1 MDTAWP
7 NNSHIS
13 PSPIEQAWLH
23 RVALPHRAASL
34 RGDSAS
40 AARRSPAT
48 GDEHPSLLAGD
59 EHCSYSSLRQP
70 PVEFLRSPVE
80 FPPGCDVDPAPVTVS
95 SLPHSRS
102 PLLQFIAT
110 AASAPARWPPATS
123 LSPRHGSRRPATSRE
138 FIPFPVLDLLYFCS
152 S

>member
-1 MDTAWP
+1 
-7 NNSHIS
+7 
-13 PSPIEQAWLH
+13 
-23 RVALPHRAASL
+23 
-34 RGDSAS
+34 
-40 AARRSPAT
+40 
-48 GDEHPSLLAGD
+48 
-59 EHCSYSSLRQP
+59 
-70 PVEFLRSPVE
+70 VEFLRSPNSS

-152 S
+152 SWLIVAWFLWSALPLPLSILDLLCFCIS